1 MPQKATRLTAAAA
14 ASVAALLAL
23 SACGGDSG
31 SDPTSDAKSKASAS
45 PSEPSPMTLADPK
58 PADAKKVDSIKI
70 TEGKGKKAPSITL
83 KDKPLSVSQTTRT
96 VLDKGT
102 GKTLPDDAFV
112 EVDLAMFS
120 GKDGKLIQGS
130 ETYSTAPIVL
140 TLGNEGSLPGLV
152 KSLKGQK
159 IGAHGVAVMPPEDLF
174 GEQGAPQFGV
184 DGKDNLVLVYDVRGV
199 LPDKAEG
206 TAVPPKKGMPKVKFR
221 ADAPAEISTEG
232 VTKPKKLVTEKL
244 IEGKG
249 EEIKKGDQVYA
260 SYTGVRLKDGTMF
273 DSSFKKG
280 GQPYPFVV
288 GQPGTIEAWQKAV
301 KGAHVGDRLVFVA
314 PSKDGYG
321 KQGSPDGSIKPNTD
335 LVFVMDI
342 LAAN

>member
-14 ASVAALLAL
+14 ASVATMLAL

-45 PSEPSPMTLADPK
+45 PSASPMTLADPK
-58 PADAKKVDSIKI
+58 PADAKQVDSIKI
-70 TEGKGKKAPSITL
+70 VEGKGKKAPSIKL

-96 VLDKGT
+96 VLDKGR

-120 GKDGKLIQGS
+120 GKDGKLIGGS
-130 ETYSTAPIVL
+130 ETYSSSPIVL
-140 TLGNEGSLPGLV
+140 TPGNEGSLPGLV

-174 GEQGAPQFGV
+174 GEQGAPQYGV

-206 TAVPPKKGMPKVKFR
+206 TPVPPKKGMPKVKFHD
-221 ADAPAEISTEG
+221 DAPADISTEG
-232 VTKPKKLVTEKL
+232 VAKPKKLVTEKL
-244 IEGKG
+244 IAGKG
-249 EEIKKGDQVYA
+249 KEIKTGDQVYA

-273 DSSFKKG
+273 DTSFKKG
-280 GQPYPFVV
+280 GQPFPFVV
-288 GQPGTIEAWQKAV
+288 GQPGTIEARQKAV
-301 KGAHVGDRLVFVA
+301 KGAHVGDRLLLVA
-314 PSKDGYG
+314 PAKDGYG
-321 KQGSPDGSIKPNTD
+321 KKGSPDGSIKPNTD
-335 LVFVMDI
+335 RVFVIDI